1 MSIIDKIDKYYK
13 SDLLNVHSI
22 VPVSVS
28 MGPGRRYVVWVQGCS
43 RHCPDCINPLTHSHA
58 PRTLIAPQQLAN
70 SVLAVPNIEGLTVTG
85 GEPFEQPAAV
95 GNLCRM
101 VKEKGLS
108 IMVFTGWTYESI
120 CRSDDPDVKS
130 LLEQAD
136 LLVDGPF
143 LPDQIDNRL
152 LWRGSSNQQ
161 IYFLTDRYSPEVL
174 GNSQPHIEG
183 QLATG
188 SSLQLSGFWNKPDM
202 TLLADRLADAG
213 IILEPA
219 EVDKKNAE

>member
-1 MSIIDKIDKYYK
+1 MKQSNNNPN
-13 SDLLNVHSI
+13 LLNVHSI
-22 VPVSVS
+22 VPVSFS
-28 MGPGRRYVVWVQGCS
+28 MGPGRRYVVWIQGCS
-43 RHCPDCINPLTHSHA
+43 RHCPDCINPLTHSHEPRTMIA
-58 PRTLIAPQQLAN
+58 PRQLAN
-70 SVLAVPNIEGLTVTG
+70 SILAVPEIEGLTVTG

-143 LPDQIDNRL
+143 LPNQIDNRL

-161 IYFLTDRYSPEVL
+161 IYFLTDRYSPDVL
-174 GNSQPHIEG
+174 NNNQPRLEG
-183 QLATG
+183 RLATG
-188 SSLQLSGFWNKPDM
+188 SPLQLAGFWNKSDM
-202 TLLADRLADAG
+202 TVLADRLATDAG
-213 IILEPA
+213 IMLEPA

>member
-1 MSIIDKIDKYYK
+1 MKRNNNNPN
-13 SDLLNVHSI
+13 LLNVHSI
-22 VPVSVS
+22 VPVSFS
-28 MGPGRRYVVWVQGCS
+28 MGPGARSVVWVQGCS
-43 RHCPDCINPLTHSHA
+43 RHCPDCINPLTHSHE
-58 PRTLIAPQQLAN
+58 PRILVDPQRLAN
-70 SVLAVPNIEGLTVTG
+70 SILGVPNIEGLTVTG

-95 GNLCRM
+95 GDLCRM

-143 LPDQIDNRL
+143 LPNQIDNRL

-161 IYFLTDRYSPEVL
+161 IYFLTDRYSPDVL
-174 GNSQPHIEG
+174 NNNQPRLEG
-183 QLATG
+183 RLVTGSPLQLA
-188 SSLQLSGFWNKPDM
+188 GFWNKSDM
-202 TLLADRLADAG
+202 TVLADRLATDAG
-213 IILEPA
+213 IVLEPA
-219 EVDKKNAE
+219 EVDKKNVE